1 MAPDTLLRG
10 LAKLVGAVVAA
21 GLVGLALGTALA
33 ELTGDTG
40 SPAGVTDGP
49 PAAAALVTNTST
61 TTVPPAR
68 EEPASTQT
76 EKPPN
81 AVRVRIVSAILHPA
95 ASPSGKRR
103 QRARLSVHIRVTN
116 RGSSPIFP
124 SRPALVSG
132 GVRVKTDPSQDGAA
146 TNLGALASG
155 ATGDV
160 TLRFETAGAVTKRLR
175 QELRARLTIAGTN
188 VTATV
193 KVGGAI
199 GARAAPRKRRSS
211 GTTTQPPP
219 PPPPPVAA
227 QPPAAPAPPPPP
239 PPSSGFDSSG

>member
-95 ASPSGKRR
+95 ASPGGKRR
-103 QRARLSVHIRVTN
+103 QRARLSVHVRVTN
-116 RGSSPIFP
+116 RGKRRIVP
-124 SRPALVSG
+124 SRPVLISG
-132 GVRVKTDPSQDGAA
+132 GVRVRTDPSQDSAA
-146 TNLGALASG
+146 THLRALAPG

-160 TLRFETAGAVTKRLR
+160 TMRFETAGAVTRRLR
-175 QELRARLTIAGTN
+175 QQLRARMTVAGRN

-219 PPPPPVAA
+219 PPPGAT
-227 QPPAAPAPPPPP
+227 QPPAAPPPPPP
-239 PPSSGFDSSG
+239 PPSSGLDSSG